1 MFERNIKIWAPEKR
15 NLIQGIKF
23 LFSQDYFQNALNIW
37 LIILNVVINIANW
50 ALLLIFIK
58 PVDFSIIL
66 HYNVY
71 FGVDV
76 IGDWRKILFF
86 PALGIF
92 LFILNLSLA
101 FHFYKQDKKIAAYL
115 LMLVSLFAQLSLI
128 ISTATIILINY

>member
-1 MFERNIKIWAPEKR
+1 MQAPEKK
-15 NLIQGIKF
+15 NLMRKIRFFFG
-23 LFSQDYFQNALNIW
+23 QDYFQNGLNIW
-37 LIILNVVINIANW
+37 LIILSVVINIGNW

-58 PVDFSIIL
+58 PVDFSVIL

-76 IGDWRKILFF
+76 IGDWRKIFFF

-92 LFILNLSLA
+92 LLILNLLLA
-101 FHFYKQDKKIAAYL
+101 FYFYKQDEKISAYL
-115 LMLVSLFAQLSLI
+115 LMLVSLFVQLSLT